1 MVHDNYELVEKL
13 CKENNEF
20 RKLFDEHVRLEQDL
34 EALYSL
40 KYFPPAVENNIKE
53 LKRKKLL
60 GKDKMDRII
69 SGYQQ

>member
-13 CKENNEF
+13 CRENNEF